1 MTILDALS
9 DPQLLGAAFAD
20 AASWQAWRVFQAAL
34 FGLAMTEDDLGLYRA
49 CTGRPNA
56 PTAAAREAWVIVG
69 RRGGKSRVAALIAVY
84 LAAFR
89 DYGGILAPGERA
101 TIPII
106 ACDRRQARTVFR
118 YVAGLFEASPVLG
131 RMVAEQTAESIE
143 LRNRVAI
150 EIHTCSFRSV
160 KGYTVPAAILDEC
173 AFYRTEDS
181 ATPDVELV
189 RALRPAMATVKA
201 PLLIGISSPYA
212 RRGVLWEMYRA
223 HYGKNADP
231 VLVWQ
236 AATHAMNPAVDE
248 SVIVAAYEADDTAAS
263 AEYGGEFRIDVE
275 GLITE
280 AVLDACIMPGRH
292 ELPPLLNTH
301 YVAFVDPSG
310 GSVDSFT
317 LGIAHGEAR
326 GGQMVAV
333 LDAVR
338 EVKPPF
344 SPDAVVAEFAAVLK
358 SYGLT
363 SVTGDRYGG
372 EWPRERFA
380 VAGINYEVSERVKS
394 DIYLNALPFLNAGR
408 VELLG
413 DSRLRRQLLEL
424 DRRTGRGGRDSV
436 DHGPGGHDDLAN
448 VAAGALVLAAEPVG
462 TGPPG
467 LVGGQRTL
475 SVPQRVAHEW
485 GDVF

>member
-1 MTILDALS
+1 MTILDALA
-9 DPQLLGAAFAD
+9 DPQLLGAAFTD
-20 AASWQAWRVFQAAL
+20 ASTWTAWRTFQAAL
-34 FGLAMTEDDLGLYRA
+34 FGLPMTEDDLALYRS
-49 CTGRPNA
+49 CTGRPHA

-69 RRGGKSRVAALIAVY
+69 RRGGKSRIAALIAVY

-89 DYGGILAPGERA
+89 DYRDVLAPGERA

-118 YVAGLFEASPVLG
+118 YVAGLFEASPVLAS
-131 RMVAEQTAESIE
+131 MVAEQTAESLE

-160 KGYTVPAAILDEC
+160 KGYTIPAAILDEV

-189 RALRPAMATVKA
+189 RALRPAMATVPA

-212 RRGVLWEMYRA
+212 RRGVLWEQYRA
-223 HYGKNADP
+223 HWGKTGDP

-248 SVIVAAYEADDTAAS
+248 RVIVEAYEADDTAAS
-263 AEYGGEFRIDVE
+263 AEYGGEFRVDVE

-280 AVLDACIMPGRH
+280 AVLDAAICPGRH
-292 ELPPLLNTH
+292 ELPPLLNTR

-310 GSVDSFT
+310 GSVDSFA
-317 LGIAHGEAR
+317 LGIAHGEVR

-344 SPDAVVAEFAAVLK
+344 SPDAVVAEFAAFLK

-363 SVTGDRYGG
+363 TVTGDRYGG

-380 VAGINYEVSERVKS
+380 VHGVEYRIAEQTKS
-394 DIYLNALPFLNAGR
+394 DLYLNALPLLNAGR
-408 VELLG
+408 VELL
-413 DSRLRRQLLEL
+413 DHARLRRQLLEL

-448 VAAGALVLAAEPVG
+448 VAAGAIVLAAEG
-462 TGPPG
+462 TGIGHPGMVAGSRTMAVPP
-467 LVGGQRTL
+467 RL
-475 SVPQRVAHEW
+475 SAR
-485 GDVF
+485 DFDFF

>member
-1 MTILDALS
+1 MTILEALS
-9 DPQLLGAAFAD
+9 DPQLLGAAFPD
-20 AASWQAWRVFQAAL
+20 ASTWTAWRVFQAAL
-34 FGLAMTEDDLGLYRA
+34 FGLPMSEDDLGLYRS
-49 CTGRPNA
+49 CTGRPTP
-56 PTAAAREAWVIVG
+56 PTSPSREAWVIVG
-69 RRGGKSRVAALIAVY
+69 RRGGKSRIAALIGTY

-89 DYGGILAPGERA
+89 DYGGILARGERA

-118 YVAGLFEASPVLG
+118 YVAGLFEASPMLAS
-131 RMVAEQTAESIE
+131 MVTDETQESIE
-143 LRNRVAI
+143 LRNHVNI

-160 KGYTVPAAILDEC
+160 KGYTVAAAILDEC

-189 RALRPAMATVKA
+189 RALRPAMATVPA

-212 RRGVLWEMYRA
+212 RRGVLWDQYRQ
-223 HYGKNADP
+223 HYGKDGDP

-280 AVLDACIMPGRH
+280 AVLDSAVCPGRH
-292 ELPPLLNTH
+292 ELPPLTGNR

-310 GSVDSFT
+310 GSVDSFA
-317 LGIAHGEAR
+317 LGIAHSEVR
-326 GGQMVAV
+326 GATTVAV
-333 LDAVR
+333 LDCVR
-338 EVKPPF
+338 ERRPPF
-344 SPDAVVAEFAAVLK
+344 SPDAVVQEFAAVLK
-358 SYGLT
+358 SYGLS

-380 VAGINYEVSERVKS
+380 VAGIGYEVSERTKS
-394 DIYLNALPFLNAGR
+394 DLYLNALPLLNAGR
-408 VELLG
+408 VELL
-413 DSRLRRQLLEL
+413 DHARLRRQLLEL
-424 DRRTGRGGRDSV
+424 DRRTGRGGKDSV
-436 DHGPGGHDDLAN
+436 DHQAGGHDDLAN
-448 VAAGALVLAAEPVG
+448 VAAGALVLAVDGASVG
-462 TGPPG
+462 HPG
-467 LVGGQRTL
+467 LVGGQRTMR
-475 SVPQRVAHEW
+475 VPARMTFE
-485 GDVF
+485 DVF